1 MKYLWK
7 TKKVFLITVLLI
19 VGIFGTASTFALLT
33 AKTEKVNNSF
43 WVADVNTHIDEKFDG
58 DVEAGAIVKKNP
70 AIVNDGPSPAFI
82 RARITISPET
92 DLKLL
97 YGNWIKNPYE
107 ENSFEVKEELTETS
121 NMHNWSYNK
130 ADGFYYYHVVTAPNT
145 DYETTETLFDAVKIG
160 DSVTQNFDITI
171 YQEAVFAEGYKGGD
185 EVEDVADIAKFFD
198 AVNADNE

>member
-19 VGIFGTASTFALLT
+19 VGILGTATTFALLT
-33 AKTEKVNNSF
+33 SATGPVINRFS
-43 WVADVNTHIDEKFDG
+43 VGDVNTHIEEEFDG
-58 DVEAGAIVKKNP
+58 KVEAGATVKKTP
-70 AIVNDGPSPAFI
+70 VIVNDGPSPAFI
-82 RARITISPET
+82 RARITISPAT
-92 DLKLL
+92 DLELL
-97 YGNWIKNPYE
+97 YGDWTDGN
-107 ENSFEVKEELTETS
+107 FTS
-121 NMHNWSYNK
+121 ADKKLEKSSDINMHNWSYNE
-130 ADGFYYYHVVTAPNT
+130 ADGFYYYHVVTAPKT
-145 DYETTETLFDAVKIG
+145 KYAVTTTLFDAVKIG